1 VHDQAYAWVLDNADL
16 EAGRVLD
23 IGARDLNGSTRDLF
37 RFATTY
43 RTLDILPGPG
53 VDIVA
58 DAATWTTSGEE
69 FDVVVCTE
77 VFEHSPQWPAIVATA
92 FSALVGGGQFVCT
105 MAGPGRPEHSAIDG
119 GWVLHPGEYYG
130 NVTAAALAAAMK
142 NAGFVDVVTEEQPRP
157 ADTRGIGRRPL
168 GKDQS

>member
-1 VHDQAYAWVLDNADL
+1 MHDQAYAWVLDNADL
-16 EAGRVLD
+16 QAGRVLD

-58 DAATWTTSGEE
+58 DAATWPTDGEE

-77 VFEHSPQWPAIVATA
+77 VFEHAPAWPAIVRTA
-92 FSALVGGGQFVCT
+92 YGALVDGGQLVVT
-105 MAGPGRPEHSAIDG
+105 MAGPGRPPHSAIDG
-119 GWVLHPGEYYG
+119 GWVLHDGEHYG
-130 NVTAAALAAAMK
+130 NVTAARLAEELEA
-142 NAGFVDVVTEEQPRP
+142 AGFVDIVTEEQPRP
-157 ADTRGIGRRPL
+157 ADTRGTARKPRR
-168 GKDQS
+168 KDRP